1 MATDRDLS
9 DMSESIEDDT
19 HVEISVVHGSV
30 ANAEYPLMIGG
41 FEGEQF
47 GGVER
52 FLDRQFG
59 GLFTSWSE
67 IDLYPRQL
75 GIARFIEPRRTAD
88 KETEPP
94 GGYVIG
100 LGSLADVG
108 REELS
113 FGVRQ
118 ALVDRCMRLYRDP
131 PPATGPSSHIEVGV
145 SSLLIGVR
153 EENGIRI
160 EDSVAGIV
168 EGVLQANLALARY
181 EAALAEPGPTVR
193 VTALEF
199 VERYAE
205 RANLAAV
212 SLRRLPTAVQLS
224 EAYVD
229 LRTVTVESRP
239 GGLPLGAV
247 LTEAA
252 PAWRRFLITSVERD
266 DLASERTLQL
276 DVAVLGREARA
287 DRVQHRLDRAM
298 VDSLVA
304 RVSLNKDDVRTA
316 ATLYDQLIP
325 HELRSAFQTTA
336 GVQFIVDATTA
347 NYPWELLGAPRPSDR
362 RQAGSSFGGAMRQF
376 SESEDRR
383 LNPERASFGSALVI
397 AAANVPGENELPG
410 VLDEADVVSQL
421 LEGAL
426 PGTVTVLDDRR
437 REIDLVRVQNE
448 LFGDHQVL
456 HIASHGIYTEGRPD
470 ATGAILSSECLLTVD
485 TVRQLRFVPDVV
497 FLNCCSLGRTGM
509 NRLAAGLAREFMAI
523 GARALVAA
531 AWPIDDAAASAFAK
545 TFYDELVA
553 GRTLGD
559 TVTRARNHAADIGG
573 RETWAAYQCYGDP
586 GFVLRGAR
594 VSLSPAISEPVSL
607 SDLLARLDTLA
618 VQTSDLG
625 RPGRGGV
632 HDRRLRLVTIWQ
644 ELAGWID
651 GRPSVAN
658 DNTIQRKLAAVARDL
673 GEYRVAA
680 DRYRRFVIDDASGA
694 AVVGA
699 TSRATSIGDLQQ
711 TANCLARAAQ
721 KAARD
726 SRAESPLTDGLRADL
741 DLAIELARTA
751 VSLLPDRES
760 LGVLASAFKRAAT
773 VDLKRRTEFLTEA
786 MTNYRQAD
794 EQSKL
799 TRFGAENALQLAL
812 LVGGE
817 SAEWAR
823 AELEQRSVPRAP
835 PLEAPD
841 STAHRVDQRR
851 ADAVEFWTKADVGD
865 RALTRL
871 IAADDDKRREKA
883 AGDLVAAYQR
893 AFASR
898 STWAERQSPLDHL
911 RDLSSL
917 LDDGDPRSAHLQ
929 RACSELVQWEDVYVE
944 ETADEND
951 MPA

>member
-1 MATDRDLS
+1 
-9 DMSESIEDDT
+9 MSESIDDDT

-108 REELS
+108 REELT

-131 PPATGPSSHIEVGV
+131 PPATGATSRIEVGV

-181 EAALAEPGPTVR
+181 EAAIAEPGPTVR

-199 VERYAE
+199 VERFAE

-252 PAWRRFLITSVERD
+252 PSWRRFLITSVEKD
-266 DLASERTLQL
+266 ELASERTLLL

-336 GVQFIVDATTA
+336 GVQFIVDPTTA

-362 RQAGSSFGGAMRQF
+362 RQAGGSFGGAMRQF
-376 SESEDRR
+376 TESEDRR

-397 AAANVPGENELPG
+397 AAANVPGENELPS
-410 VLDEADVVSQL
+410 VLEEADVVSQL
-421 LEGAL
+421 LDSAL
-426 PGTVTVLDDRR
+426 PGTSTLLDDRR

-470 ATGAILSSECLLTVD
+470 ETGAILSSDCLLTVD

-523 GARALVAA
+523 GVRALVAA
-531 AWPIDDAAASAFAK
+531 AWPIEDAAAAAFAE
-545 TFYDELVA
+545 TFYTELIA

-559 TVTRARNHAADIGG
+559 TVTRARNHAADLGG

-594 VSLSPAISEPVSL
+594 ATLSAAVTEPVSL
-607 SDLLARLDTLA
+607 SDLHGAPRL
-618 VQTSDLG
+618 VG
-625 RPGRGGV
+625 RADVGPRAAGTRRGAGPPAAHGGDRGRSSRVGSTA
-632 HDRRLRLVTIWQ
+632 DRRWPPTTRSSASWRRSPATS
-644 ELAGWID
+644 ANTARPPTGID
-651 GRPSVAN
+651 GSSSTTR
-658 DNTIQRKLAAVARDL
+658 RAR
-673 GEYRVAA
+673 R
-680 DRYRRFVIDDASGA
+680 SS
-694 AVVGA
+694 GA
-699 TSRATSIGDLQQ
+699 TSRATSIGDVQQ

-721 KAARD
+721 KAVRD
-726 SRAESPLTDGLRADL
+726 SGAANDAPLADSLRADL

-751 VSLLPDRES
+751 VDLLPDRES

-773 VDLKRRTEFLTEA
+773 VDPQRRTEFLTEA
-786 MTNYRQAD
+786 MTNYRRAD
-794 EQSKL
+794 EQSKRHPL
-799 TRFGAENALQLAL
+799 RR
-812 LVGGE
+812 GE
-817 SAEWAR
+817 R
-823 AELEQRSVPRAP
+823 AATGVA
-835 PLEAPD
+835 
-841 STAHRVDQRR
+841 RR
-851 ADAVEFWTKADVGD
+851 AT
-865 RALTRL
+865 RAASGRTPNSSNASCRERLRWRRPTRRRDGS
-871 IAADDDKRREKA
+871 ISAAPTRSTSGPRRTPATGPSRDSSRPTRTTRREKA
-883 AGDLVAAYQR
+883 TGDLVAAYQR
-893 AFASR
+893 VFASR
-898 STWAERQSPLDHL
+898 STWAQRQSPLDHL
-911 RDLSSL
+911 RDLAAL
-917 LDDGDPRSAHLQ
+917 LDAADPRLAYLQ
-929 RACSELVQWEDVYVE
+929 RACDELVQWEDVHVE
-944 ETADEND
+944 ETVEEPDSS
-951 MPA
+951 P

>member
-1 MATDRDLS
+1 
-9 DMSESIEDDT
+9 
-19 HVEISVVHGSV
+19 
-30 ANAEYPLMIGG
+30 
-41 FEGEQF
+41 
-47 GGVER
+47 
-52 FLDRQFG
+52 
-59 GLFTSWSE
+59 
-67 IDLYPRQL
+67 
-75 GIARFIEPRRTAD
+75 
-88 KETEPP
+88 
-94 GGYVIG
+94 
-100 LGSLADVG
+100 
-108 REELS
+108 
-113 FGVRQ
+113 
-118 ALVDRCMRLYRDP
+118 
-131 PPATGPSSHIEVGV
+131 
-145 SSLLIGVR
+145 
-153 EENGIRI
+153 
-160 EDSVAGIV
+160 
-168 EGVLQANLALARY
+168 
-181 EAALAEPGPTVR
+181 VR

-199 VERYAE
+199 VERFAE

-224 EAYVD
+224 EDYVD
-229 LRTVTVESRP
+229 LRAVTVESRP

-252 PAWRRFLITSVERD
+252 PAWRRFLITSVEKD
-266 DLASERTLQL
+266 ELASERTLLL
-276 DVAVLGREARA
+276 DVAVLGRDARA

-325 HELRSAFQTTA
+325 HEMRSAFQTTA

-362 RQAGSSFGGAMRQF
+362 RQAGGSFGGAMRQF

-410 VLDEADVVSQL
+410 VLEEADVVSQL
-421 LEGAL
+421 LDSAL
-426 PGTVTVLDDRR
+426 PGTSTLLDDRR

-456 HIASHGIYTEGRPD
+456 HIASHGIYTEDRPD
-470 ATGAILSSECLLTVD
+470 ETGAILSSNCLLTAD

-523 GARALVAA
+523 GVRALVAA
-531 AWPIDDAAASAFAK
+531 AWPIEDAAAAAFAE
-545 TFYDELVA
+545 TFYTELIA

-559 TVTRARNHAADIGG
+559 TVTRARNHAADLGG

-594 VSLSPAISEPVSL
+594 ATLSAAVTEPVSL
-607 SDLLARLDTLA
+607 SDLMARLDSLA

-632 HDRRLRLVTIWQ
+632 QDRRRRMVATWH

-651 GRPSVAN
+651 GRPSVAA
-658 DNTIQRKLAAVARDL
+658 DNSIQRKLAAVARDL
-673 GEYRVAA
+673 GEYRTAA
-680 DRYRRFVIDDASGA
+680 DRYRRFVIDDSSGTP
-694 AVVGA
+694 VVGA
-699 TSRATSIGDLQQ
+699 TSGATSIGDVQQ

-721 KAARD
+721 KDVRD
-726 SRAESPLTDGLRADL
+726 SGATNDAPLPDTLRADL

-751 VSLLPDRES
+751 VDLLADRES
-760 LGVLASAFKRAAT
+760 LGVLASAYKRAAT
-773 VDLKRRTEFLTEA
+773 VDPQRRAEFLTEA
-786 MTNYRQAD
+786 VTNYRRAD

-812 LVGGE
+812 LERDE
-817 SAEWAR
+817 SGEWAHS
-823 AELEQRSVPRAP
+823 ELEQRFVPRAP
-835 PLEAPD
+835 ALEAPD
-841 STAHRVDQRR
+841 STPRRVDQRR
-851 ADAVEFWTKADVGD
+851 ADAVDFWTKADAGD

-871 IAADDDKRREKA
+871 IAADEDARREKA
-883 AGDLVAAYQR
+883 TVDLVAAYQR

-898 STWAERQSPLDHL
+898 STWAQRQSPLDHL
-911 RDLSSL
+911 RDLAAL
-917 LDDGDPRSAHLQ
+917 LDAADPRLAYLQ
-929 RACSELVQWEDVYVE
+929 RACDELVQWEDVHVE
-944 ETADEND
+944 ETVEEPDSS
-951 MPA
+951 P